1 MLTPSLPPRSGASEH
16 STQAY
21 ERLPTDKR
29 AAVATWIAHTMH
41 PIKAANHYQNSAAL
55 TGVFTRSTG
64 GFGLTIGQF
73 NGAMLAAGLHP
84 INATQLQWT
93 FHIRRVRV

>member
-1 MLTPSLPPRSGASEH
+1 MNPSVSLTGSTPEH
-16 STQAY
+16 PTHAY

-29 AAVATWIAHTMH
+29 AAVVTWIARTMH
-41 PIKAANHYQNSAAL
+41 PIKAANRYQNSAAL
-55 TGVFTRSTG
+55 TGVFTRSAG
-64 GFGLTIGQF
+64 GFAVTTGQF

-84 INATQLQWT
+84 INAADVHWT

>member
-1 MLTPSLPPRSGASEH
+1 MLTLRLPLRSVASEH
-16 STQAY
+16 STHAY

-29 AAVATWIAHTMH
+29 AAVDTWIARTMH
-41 PIKAANHYQNSAAL
+41 PIKAHNHYQNSAAL
-55 TGVFTRSTG
+55 TGVFTRSAG
-64 GFGLTIGQF
+64 GFGLTISQF

-84 INATQLQWT
+84 INATQLHWT